1 MSVHASVQSVRPKR
15 RYENPVQHDSDFRY
29 GTFERHVGPAARF
42 QRAGRDAFCH
52 IGILT
57 IRISI
62 APQPEAVAQ
71 AVSIDMHQRDP
82 AEAVMNSRI
91 VVGVSGSAASAEAL
105 GWAAAEA
112 VRLQAQLS
120 VVRAWHPE
128 QLAPYADPSGHPY
141 AVQLRQNAERGLAA
155 ALLQALG
162 AETPAGIVCEV
173 ADGVAE
179 RVLVDRSAAADLLVL
194 GSTSVPTVAG
204 RSIGPVIRGCLS
216 RAHCPVVVIGPEGLA
231 RHHNTGADGS
241 ILVPARN

>member
-1 MSVHASVQSVRPKR
+1 VSVHASVQSVRPKR

-91 VVGVSGSAASAEAL
+91 VVGVGGSMASVGAL
-105 GWAAAEA
+105 RWAAEEA
-112 VRLQAQLS
+112 ARLQAQ
-120 VVRAWHPE
+120 VVVVWAWHPE
-128 QLAPYADPSGHPY
+128 QLAPYANVSGHPD
-141 AVQLRQNAERGLAA
+141 AVQLRQDAERGLAA

-162 AETPAGIVCEV
+162 TETPAGIACEV

-179 RVLVDRSAAADLLVL
+179 RVLVNRSEGADLLVL
-194 GSTSVPTVAG
+194 GSTSVPTVVG
-204 RSIGPVIRGCLS
+204 RCIGPVIRSCLS
-216 RAHCPVVVIGPEGLA
+216 RAHCPVVVIGPESLPC
-231 RHHNTGADGS
+231 HHNAGTGG
-241 ILVPARN
+241 ILVPAR